1 MNDNK
6 AKSDA
11 APKLDNY
18 VIDPDQNS
26 EQDETGTQAQ
36 DVAHDAL
43 ENPASLRGE
52 GVETEHGGTTN
63 PAQITPDDV
72 EDVVDKMNAMNR
84 SGRIDMG
91 AFDGEDNLDD
101 EDGSVPDY
109 GGEKLPE

>member
-1 MNDNK
+1 MSENTRK
-6 AKSDA
+6 PTLDA
-11 APKLDNY
+11 D
-18 VIDPDQNS
+18 VTDPDRENS

-36 DVAHDAL
+36 DVAQDAL
-43 ENPASLRGE
+43 DHPAAIRGE
-52 GVETEHGGTTN
+52 EGETEHGGRPN

-101 EDGSVPDY
+101 EDGSVPDH